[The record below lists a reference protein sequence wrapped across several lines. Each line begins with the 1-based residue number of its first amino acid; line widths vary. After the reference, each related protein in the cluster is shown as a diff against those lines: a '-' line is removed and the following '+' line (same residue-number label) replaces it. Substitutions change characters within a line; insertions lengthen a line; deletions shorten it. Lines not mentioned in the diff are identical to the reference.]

1 MRYKTMMTE
10 EMRKAAEALGDLLKD
25 SDEVKAA
32 NAAKAVYDN
41 DEAVQQAIFEY
52 NTQNAVLA
60 KEYQKDEKDEVF
72 METVKKRIGELY
84 NEIVNNPAY
93 TAYVQAEEQIGNLM
107 KEVNDELNF
116 RITGE
121 RPQSACTGNCSSCG
135 GCH

>member
-1 MRYKTMMTE
+1 MMTE

-25 SDEVKAA
+25 SDEVK
-32 NAAKAVYDN
+32 AAKAVYDN

>member
-1 MRYKTMMTE
+1 
-10 EMRKAAEALGDLLKD
+10 
-25 SDEVKAA
+25 
-32 NAAKAVYDN
+32 
-41 DEAVQQAIFEY
+41 
-52 NTQNAVLA
+52 
-60 KEYQKDEKDEVF
+60 

>member
-1 MRYKTMMTE
+1 MMTE
-10 EMRKAAEALGDLLKD
+10 EIRKMAEALGKLLKD

-32 NAAKAVYDN
+32 AAAKAVYDN

-116 RITGE
+116 QITGE

>member
-1 MRYKTMMTE
+1 MMTE
-10 EMRKAAEALGDLLKD
+10 EIRKMAEALGKLLKD

-32 NAAKAVYDN
+32 NAAKAFYDN

-93 TAYVQAEEQIGNLM
+93 TAYVQGEEQIGNLM

-116 RITGE
+116 QITGE

>member
-1 MRYKTMMTE
+1 MMTE

-32 NAAKAVYDN
+32 SAAKAVYDN

-121 RPQSACTGNCSSCG
+121 RPQSACTGNCSSCV

>member
-1 MRYKTMMTE
+1 MMTE
-10 EMRKAAEALGDLLKD
+10 EIRKKAEELGKLLKD

-32 NAAKAVYDN
+32 NSAKAVYDN

-84 NEIVNNPAY
+84 NEIVNNAAY

-116 RITGE
+116 QITGE
-121 RPQSACTGNCSSCG
+121 RPQSACTGNCGFCG

>member
-1 MRYKTMMTE
+1 MMTE

-72 METVKKRIGELY
+72 
-84 NEIVNNPAY
+84 
-93 TAYVQAEEQIGNLM
+93 
-107 KEVNDELNF
+107 
-116 RITGE
+116 TGE

>member
-1 MRYKTMMTE
+1 MMTE

-41 DEAVQQAIFEY
+41 YEAVQQAIFEY